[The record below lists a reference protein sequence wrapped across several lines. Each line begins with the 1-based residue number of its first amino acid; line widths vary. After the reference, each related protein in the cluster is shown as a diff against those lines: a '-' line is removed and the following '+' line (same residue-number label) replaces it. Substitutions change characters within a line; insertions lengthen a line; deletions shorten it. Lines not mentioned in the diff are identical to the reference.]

1 VLLELKVRDI
11 GIIDE
16 ITWRPK
22 AGLNVITGETGAG
35 KSLVVD
41 AIKALLSGQLA
52 GEEIRHGAH
61 EAQVEGIFVIPGDDS
76 PGKLREQLVEKGL
89 ADEEDTLVLT
99 GDFRRQ
105 GRTTSRVNRR
115 AVSREIIQLI
125 GDYLVDIHGQSEHLS
140 LLVKDQQLN
149 FLDAY
154 AHTLA
159 LRREF
164 SVTAA
169 KLAQVEREIQALV
182 RDEQESA
189 RQVEFLRFQIDEI
202 NQAQL
207 QEGEEEELE
216 RERTLLESGEKLKLA
231 AGEVQEFIC
240 GEDSTLTPVSALG
253 ALNRAV
259 SALRQIAEKDPTM
272 KMQLEFLEGTVYSLA
287 ELASELRS
295 YGERLE
301 YDPERFEAVEARLQ
315 LIRDLK
321 RKYGKSVATVLGF
334 LEKSEAELAGLADAG
349 NRRAQLEAEAE
360 QLRER
365 LGALAGRLSN
375 ERTSAAGKLA
385 EAVRSELGDLNMT
398 QIEFEIALSR
408 EPSQA
413 GIPFPDGNR
422 YSFQSHGADNV
433 EFRVSTNPG
442 EPLSPLARIASS
454 GEVSRFMLAL
464 KGALAEAD
472 RMPVLIFDE
481 IDVGVGGRSGEVI
494 GKKLWRLSRNRQV
507 ICVTHLPQIAAFADA
522 HYHVHKETADARTLS
537 HIQVLEGEA
546 RVNEL
551 VSMIA
556 GSNYTAASLRTARD
570 MINKARNW
578 KDGLA

>member
-1 VLLELKVRDI
+1 VLLELKVKDI
-11 GIIDE
+11 GIINE
-16 ITWRPK
+16 ITWRPEV
-22 AGLNVITGETGAG
+22 GLNVITGETGAG

-52 GEEIRHGAH
+52 GDEIRHGAN
-61 EAQVEGIFVIPGDDS
+61 EAQVEGIFVIPGDSS
-76 PGKLREQLVEKGL
+76 PGQLREQLVEKGL

-115 AVSREIIQLI
+115 AVSREIMQLI

-140 LLVKDQQLN
+140 LLVREQQLN
-149 FLDAY
+149 FLDDY
-154 AHTLA
+154 AHTLE
-159 LRREF
+159 LRHEF
-164 SVTAA
+164 TVTAA
-169 KLAQVEREIQALV
+169 KLAQVEREVQALL

-189 RQVEFLRFQIDEI
+189 RQVEFLCFQIDEI
-202 NQAQL
+202 KQARL
-207 QEGEEEELE
+207 EEGEEEELT

-240 GEDSTLTPVSALG
+240 GEDSTLTPVSALA

-259 SALRQIAEKDPTM
+259 RALRQIAEKDPVM
-272 KMQLEFLEGTVYSLA
+272 KTQLEFLEGTVYGLT
-287 ELASELRS
+287 ELAGELRA
-295 YGERLE
+295 YGESLE
-301 YDPERFEAVEARLQ
+301 YDPERFEAVETRLQ
-315 LIRDLK
+315 LIRDLE
-321 RKYGKSVATVLGF
+321 RKYGKSVAEVLGF
-334 LEKSEAELAGLADAG
+334 LEKSEAELASLADAG
-349 NRRAQLEAEAE
+349 GRRAQFEAEVAE
-360 QLRER
+360 LREH
-365 LGALAGRLSN
+365 LGELAGRLSS
-375 ERTSAAGKLA
+375 ERSTAAGKLT
-385 EAVRSELGDLNMT
+385 EAVRSELGDLNMK
-398 QIEFEIALSR
+398 QIEFEIALTR
-408 EPSQA
+408 EESET

-422 YSFQSHGADNV
+422 YAFQTHGADNV

-472 RMPVLIFDE
+472 RVPVLIFDE

-522 HYHVHKETADARTLS
+522 HYHVHKQAAGARTLS
-537 HIQVLEGEA
+537 NIQVLEGEA
-546 RVNEL
+546 RVSEL

-556 GSNYTAASLRTARD
+556 GPDYTAASLRTARE
-570 MINKARNW
+570 MIDKARNW
-578 KDGLA
+578 KNALA